1 MNEDGRA
8 LFGKTMRL
16 VQHKHGLADGWAAK
30 VARRLQS
37 FDQQQRRKILMF
49 ECVEHPDKLHAF
61 EEILKPYG
69 IKELVRTGRVAMR
82 KSVPDRTRGARMRVL
97 A

>member
-1 MNEDGRA
+1 MV
-8 LFGKTMRL
+8 FQ
-16 VQHKHGLADGWAAK
+16 V
-30 VARRLQS
+30 
-37 FDQQQRRKILMF
+37 
-49 ECVEHPDKLHAF
+49 CPLHAF

-82 KSVPDRTRGARMRVL
+82 KSVPERTRGARMRVL